1 MRPGRNNPGPF
12 AILSVYEK
20 SRICRRVRVFGP
32 QGQGG
37 RVQKTVRTGKK
48 AWLKFG
54 ALDYKECVIE
64 EANPFKSS
72 YAFNTIARP
81 KAGEAVWF
89 SFVTYKS
96 KAHRNQVNKKVMA
109 YFEKKYGADMDKTM
123 PFDPKRMAVAG
134 LKVVVG

>member
-1 MRPGRNNPGPF
+1 MTKATYVDGYVF
-12 AILSVYEK
+12 SV
-20 SRICRRVRVFGP
+20 P
-32 QGQGG
+32 
-37 RVQKTVRTGKK
+37 KTKAAEYKKLCVLAKK

-72 YAFNTIARP
+72 YTFNTIARP

-96 KAHRNQVNKKVMA
+96 KTQRNQVNKQVMA
-109 YFEKKYGADMDKTM
+109 YFAKKYPDMEKKM

-134 LKVVVG
+134 FKVVVG